1 MVSAK
6 LAADQGMET
15 ESQTVDICDA
25 AERQGGQAHVH
36 FGNPLAMPDDAED
49 NSQALCRGQQSS
61 TWPSPLSTLP
71 KATVKHIDHQHRQ
84 VHCRGQQSSTLPSS
98 SSTLPRAAVKH
109 IDHQDRQAHC
119 RGRMSTAEDSTALLH
134 ARPWIDETVK
144 DATAVVKLK
153 HKLIPLGQGSPASDK
168 DKLAVTGNA
177 LKQVRQMNA
186 ELKARLKEHCVR
198 HPLGTGTAG
207 IITVISRLDAL
218 GTKIAEAVNNRRGS
232 SGHAPLE
239 GSPGTAQ

>member
-1 MVSAK
+1 MSTAGLRKVGNYEEV
-6 LAADQGMET
+6 LARGMET
-15 ESQTVDICDA
+15 VSQTVDICDA

-109 IDHQDRQAHC
+109 IDHQDRQVHC
-119 RGRMSTAEDSTALLH
+119 RGRMSTAEDSTALPH
-134 ARPWIDETVK
+134 ARPWSDETAE
-144 DATAVVKLK
+144 DSSQAHCL
-153 HKLIPLGQGSPASDK
+153 
-168 DKLAVTGNA
+168 
-177 LKQVRQMNA
+177 VRQA
-186 ELKARLKEHCVR
+186 HCRGQQSSTLTTSIVK
-198 HPLGTGTAG
+198 H
-207 IITVISRLDAL
+207 
-218 GTKIAEAVNNRRGS
+218 IAEDNSQAQCRVRQAHCRGQQS
-232 SGHAPLE
+232 STFGKLTKA
-239 GSPGTAQ
+239 SPTLLTTARSEQPSNFYLVFCRLTRWVFDK